1 MVLTGRSGAD
11 GAEAEE
17 EVAELGA
24 LVFDPLEMGGRIL
37 SFSEEIEVETEI
49 EDIAGEALRG

>member
-1 MVLTGRSGAD
+1 MLIRPLRLK
-11 GAEAEE
+11 
-17 EVAELGA
+17 LGA
-24 LVFDPLEMGGRIL
+24 LVFDPLEIGGRIL